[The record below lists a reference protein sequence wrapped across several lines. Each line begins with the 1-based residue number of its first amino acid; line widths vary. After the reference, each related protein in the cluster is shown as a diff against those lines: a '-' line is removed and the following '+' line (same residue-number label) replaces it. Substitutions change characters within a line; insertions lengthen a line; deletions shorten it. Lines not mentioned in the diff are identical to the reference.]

1 MKWRKKGQ
9 GGIHRD
15 VHGIFSRVPHG
26 GAPRI
31 SHFLTSRARLG
42 MAGRGNYQIIK
53 LSKLSNYQ
61 NYQIIRNIKNIK
73 IGKSEIGGKE
83 RAGRESAGTSTGFPV
98 GPHMPADPTD
108 SGIFTFWGLSPP
120 GITK

>member
-1 MKWRKKGQ
+1 MQKALAGQ
-9 GGIHRD
+9 
-15 VHGIFSRVPHG
+15 
-26 GAPRI
+26 
-31 SHFLTSRARLG
+31 L
-42 MAGRGNYQIIK
+42 Q
-53 LSKLSNYQ
+53 LSNYQ
-61 NYQIIRNIKNIK
+61 NYQNIRNIKNIK

-98 GPHMPADPTD
+98 GPHMPAGPTD